1 MAIYYDGY
9 DWDIDGFPGE
19 YVFGNY
25 GYSGHGDEYYMDERW
40 KRIWDAPDYWVSTKA
55 RVWSSISAS
64 FIEGTPLRSGHIDMS
79 LRCNGRRIHRY
90 LHRLVAEAF
99 IPNPYGYP
107 EVRHL
112 NDDPS
117 DNEVDNLAWGTQY
130 DNMQDCIGNG
140 HFYYLTKHDIE
151 HANEVRR
158 TPIIAMRLRDGRQRD
173 FISQKEA
180 SRILGIDQASINA
193 VIHGLNR
200 SAGGYYFAA
209 KDTFDNTFNHRKYS
223 YQRRGMTIKAT
234 HLITGETRIYKKPRK
249 AAIDLGMSE
258 ASVSN
263 VLHGKA
269 QSVKGWAFEE
279 SGMED
284 DDDGRIY

>member
-9 DWDIDGFPGE
+9 DWDVDGFPGE
-19 YVFGNY
+19 YVYGDY
-25 GYSGHGDEYYMDERW
+25 GYTDDYYMDERW

-55 RVWSSISAS
+55 RVWSAVSLS
-64 FIEGTPLRSGHIDMS
+64 FIEGTPLKNGHIDMS
-79 LRCNGRRIHRY
+79 LRCDGRRVHRY

-117 DNEVDNLAWGTQY
+117 DNEIDNLAWGTQY
-130 DNMQDCIGNG
+130 DNMQDCIRNG
-140 HFYYLTKHDIE
+140 HFRYFTRKDIE
-151 HANEVRR
+151 SANEARR
-158 TPIIAMRLRDGRQRD
+158 TPVVAIRLRDGAKR
-173 FISQKEA
+173 FFVSQQEA
-180 SRILGIDQASINA
+180 SRQLRINQASINA
-193 VIHGLNR
+193 VIRGRNR
-200 SAGGYYFAA
+200 SAGGYYFVTQE
-209 KDTFDNTFNHRKYS
+209 DFDGAFDHNGYS
-223 YQRRGMTIKAT
+223 YQRRGLPIEAI
-234 HLITGETRIYKKPRK
+234 HLDTGETRVYDKPRY

-269 QSVKGWAFEE
+269 RSAKGWIFRELDTEE
-279 SGMED
+279 DAD
-284 DDDGRIY
+284 DEHIY